1 MIRRPS
7 LLLLTAG
14 AAGLAALANG
24 LSAAA
29 APASSAESATRLG
42 AAIGT
47 DLASRDLK
55 SAQRGR
61 QLDLREQAARSA
73 EQRLQVAAAAL
84 SKAQPASAGATP
96 SGASGTG
103 AVPADPQAERWD
115 ELARIYQAMKP
126 KAAAGVFEQLSMDV
140 QVAVAQRMRERATAA
155 ILAAMT
161 PKGAAVLTMAMAKQ
175 PPASG
180 G

>member
-14 AAGLAALANG
+14 AAGIAALANG

-29 APASSAESATRLG
+29 APTSAEPATRLG

-47 DLASRDLK
+47 DLASRDIK

-61 QLDLREQAARSA
+61 QLDIREQATRSA
-73 EQRLQVAAAAL
+73 EQRLQAAAASL
-84 SKAQPASAGATP
+84 AAAQPAAAN
-96 SGASGTG
+96 GASQPGRAATG
-103 AVPADPQAERWD
+103 AAPADPQAERWD
-115 ELARIYQAMKP
+115 QLARIYQAMKP

-140 QVAVAQRMRERATAA
+140 QVEVAQRMRERAAAA
-155 ILAAMT
+155 ILAAMSA
-161 PKGAAVLTMAMAKQ
+161 KGAAALTVALARRQ
-175 PPASG
+175 AAIPG
-180 G
+180 